1 MEIKPL
7 EDLVADLQQ
16 SNERLLPGTQML
28 VVTDNGACMVGIL
41 LPSGQVLGPGGV
53 VITPVWSC
61 EARVAVRVIGSLEN
75 VLDKCRKQNANA

>member
-1 MEIKPL
+1 MKHSVEIKPL

-28 VVTDNGACMVGIL
+28 VVSDSGAYMVGML

-53 VITPVWSC
+53 AIRC
-61 EARVAVRVIGSLEN
+61 
-75 VLDKCRKQNANA
+75 